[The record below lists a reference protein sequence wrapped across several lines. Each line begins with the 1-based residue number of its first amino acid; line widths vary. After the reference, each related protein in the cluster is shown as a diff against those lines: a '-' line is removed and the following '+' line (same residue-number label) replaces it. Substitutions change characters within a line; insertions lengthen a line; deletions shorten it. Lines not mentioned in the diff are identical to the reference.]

1 MNFKLDKIL
10 IIKREKDVINMFNEI
25 ALNLEAQ
32 KEDYLHL
39 KSKVSNTPLKRSID
53 NILNRIYDDIRKII
67 KLKGE
72 I

>member
-1 MNFKLDKIL
+1 MNFKLFKIL
-10 IIKREKDVINMFNEI
+10 IFKREKDVINTFNEI
-25 ALNLEAQ
+25 ALNLETQ
-32 KEDYLHL
+32 KNDYLSL
-39 KSKVSNTPLKRSID
+39 KSKGSSTPLERSID